1 MKIRQSINP
10 LHNISQRA
18 AAEPKRA
25 DLPEQITPEVAEAQR
40 PDISALVRQAPLLA
54 DLQGYLSAVDRP
66 TPPSRRE
73 LIEFSVERIVDK
85 HLSAG
90 VLTEQGKA
98 DMRRSISDFI
108 ENDPQLSRKFESIL
122 QRLSELNGIENPK

>member
-1 MKIRQSINP
+1 
-10 LHNISQRA
+10 
-18 AAEPKRA
+18 
-25 DLPEQITPEVAEAQR
+25 
-40 PDISALVRQAPLLA
+40 VRQAPLLA